1 MIPSTLTTV
10 ILLVLGSVLLTVG
23 VALSALLVYAYRR
36 LEPVDKLWK
45 RVLALEGGQDEIERQ
60 LEVIRKSAAGQ
71 ASARKRAAAGLQGVQ
86 EGASPASLAD
96 ELRRRAASGGV

>member
-71 ASARKRAAAGLQGVQ
+71 ASARKRAAGLQGVQ